1 MTTTAG
7 LTVAGPLA
15 LGAAASFAVANVAQ
29 MRASRRADASDGI
42 DPRLLLRLLHDR
54 LWLTGLAASVVG
66 YGLQAV
72 ALFLAPVVLVQPLIV
87 TELLFALPLAAM
99 LAGRRLRRREWCGA
113 GLVAAGITSFV
124 LVAHPAGERTAI
136 PATTWFSMTAG
147 VAAAVFLLV
156 LFAESQQRRPMIRA
170 SGLAAAASV
179 CFGLLSVL
187 TKVVGHQ
194 FGHDR
199 LSALLRPQPWLL
211 AVVAITGLL
220 LAQTA
225 FRIAALSVSLPL
237 IDVGEPLIASL
248 LAIYA
253 FGENIGAGPGT
264 VAGVAVSAAAVI
276 AGVVLLDTSPL
287 VRAAQ
292 HDIDQHG
299 AGAQPMQHHGAGAA
313 PGTL

>member
-1 MTTTAG
+1 MSTAG

-29 MRASRRADASDGI
+29 MRASRRTDAAEGI
-42 DPRLLLRLLHDR
+42 DPRLLLRLLHDK
-54 LWLTGLAASVVG
+54 LWLAGLAGSFVG

-99 LAGRRLRRREWCGA
+99 LGGRRLGRREWSGA
-113 GLVAAGITSFV
+113 ALVAAGITSFV
-124 LVAHPAGERTAI
+124 LVAHPTGERTHI
-136 PATTWFSMTAG
+136 PAGTWLGMMLG
-147 VAAAVFLLV
+147 VGVTVAVLV
-156 LFAESQQRRPMIRA
+156 FVAETQLGRPMLRA
-170 SGLAAAASV
+170 SLLAASASV
-179 CFGLLSVL
+179 CFGALAVL

-194 FGHDR
+194 FSSDGVR
-199 LSALLRPQPWLL
+199 ALLHFQPWLM

-225 FRIAALSVSLPL
+225 FRLAPLSVSLPL

-253 FGENIGAGPGT
+253 FGERIGTGPGT
-264 VAGVAVSAAAVI
+264 VAGVAVSAGCVA

-292 HDIDQHG
+292 HDIDQQHVSDTRS
-299 AGAQPMQHHGAGAA
+299 MQHHG
-313 PGTL
+313 PGVGPQRV